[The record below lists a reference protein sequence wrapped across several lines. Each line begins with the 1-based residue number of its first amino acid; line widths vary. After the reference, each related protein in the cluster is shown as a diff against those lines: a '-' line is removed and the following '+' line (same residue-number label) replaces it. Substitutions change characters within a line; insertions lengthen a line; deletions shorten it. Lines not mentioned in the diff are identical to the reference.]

1 MWKIFWTEYIWL
13 PLLVSYICLLVWKII
28 KANLI
33 LKTYFSW
40 LTTFEYF
47 CTFFFF
53 ACNKNPVQTASLW
66 NLSHHVEHWQRHV
79 ASVLGV
85 SSPSKEEMPSDSV
98 PTLPKLAW
106 RSTEPEL
113 TPSRC
118 AWACKQR
125 AFSMSCMR
133 MKRPWVW
140 QKNIPG
146 KKGTLL
152 EQVVIFCY
160 SGAAA
165 YEPQLSWFLVFSGKN
180 KHIN

>member
-1 MWKIFWTEYIWL
+1 MDSLQSSITKCFVLFY
-13 PLLVSYICLLVWKII
+13 YH
-28 KANLI
+28 I
-33 LKTYFSW
+33 LKHFNTLSYKI
-40 LTTFEYF
+40 L
-47 CTFFFF
+47 
-53 ACNKNPVQTASLW
+53 SLYKDIGGHTV
-66 NLSHHVEHWQRHV
+66 HHAEHQQIHV
-79 ASVLGV
+79 ASVFGV
-85 SSPSKEEMPSDSV
+85 SAPSEVEVPSDSV
-98 PTLPKLAW
+98 PSLPKLAW

-140 QKNIPG
+140 RKNIPG

-160 SGAAA
+160 SGAPA
-165 YEPQLSWFLVFSGKN
+165 YEPQLSQPVVFSGKI
-180 KHIN
+180 KDIN